1 MKTPTKPSDAE
12 RERRWNAI
20 GDLMRE
26 ADVGAVVGN
35 GDLGDENANQRYL
48 SAFRSVFDDIAPILF
63 EDGESAM
70 VISNPGVLMFAKQLS
85 WMDNIFVGAE
95 TKPWLIGDTVDT
107 PVVASATVGAEVAD
121 QLRQR
126 GVDRVGL
133 ADGAH
138 FPAAWRDAI
147 ALAIPDCT
155 FVDLGPGIDRL
166 RLVKSAEEIDNI
178 RTSCQISDDIWAEMS
193 DIIKVGRRECEVMA
207 DFEYRLRSAGAEAS
221 YNMFFQLPMFATPH
235 ESMPSTKVIE
245 AGSTYLVEV
254 SPRFAG
260 YYGQQTGL
268 VTLGTMDPAARDAL
282 EAINRARAAGVELMK
297 PGNDITEV
305 AAAVD
310 KQLAAEGYKLA
321 SPLIGHFVGLQL
333 EEPRAGAKPLTLEA
347 GMVFICHP
355 FAEGWPAYMRA
366 DTFLITEDGA
376 ERLTTRP
383 LDPLEI

>member
-1 MKTPTKPSDAE
+1 MQAAE
-12 RERRWNAI
+12 V
-20 GDLMRE
+20 D
-26 ADVGAVVGN
+26 AVVGN

-48 SAFRSVFDDIAPILF
+48 SGFRSVFDDIAPILF
-63 EDGESAM
+63 DNGDSAM
-70 VISNPGVLMFAKQLS
+70 VISNPGVLMFAKELS
-85 WMDNIFVGAE
+85 WMDEITVGAE
-95 TKPWLIGDTVDT
+95 TKPWLVGDTVDS
-107 PVVASATVGAEVAD
+107 PIVANATVGAEVAD
-121 QLRQR
+121 QLRKR
-126 GVDRVGL
+126 GVTRVGL

-147 ALAIPDCT
+147 ATAIPGCE

-178 RTSCQISDDIWAEMS
+178 RTSCQISDDIWADMA
-193 DIIKVGRRECEVMA
+193 DIVKVGRRECEVMA
-207 DFEYRLRSAGAEAS
+207 DFEYRLRSAGAEGS
-221 YNMFFQLPMFATPH
+221 YNMFFSLPMFSKPY
-235 ESMPSTKVIE
+235 ESMPSTKLVE
-245 AGSTYLVEV
+245 AGSTYMVEV

-282 EAINRARAAGVELMK
+282 EAINRARASGLELMR

-310 KQLAAEGYKLA
+310 AQLSADGYELS

-333 EEPRAGAKPLTLEA
+333 EEPRAGVKPLTLEA

-355 FAEGWPAYMRA
+355 FANGWPAYMRA
-366 DTFLITEDGA
+366 DTFLITDDGV
-376 ERLTTRP
+376 ERLTSRP
-383 LDPLEI
+383 LDPLEL